1 MRARIFLQGKL
12 GEADMLLTEV
22 DNLEVCPRGLY
33 VIDDVVYECTG
44 QPTFIIVKQ
53 AYLHGGGHSLKRVEI
68 IVRKREVV
76 CDSHS

>member
-1 MRARIFLQGKL
+1 
-12 GEADMLLTEV
+12 
-22 DNLEVCPRGLY
+22 